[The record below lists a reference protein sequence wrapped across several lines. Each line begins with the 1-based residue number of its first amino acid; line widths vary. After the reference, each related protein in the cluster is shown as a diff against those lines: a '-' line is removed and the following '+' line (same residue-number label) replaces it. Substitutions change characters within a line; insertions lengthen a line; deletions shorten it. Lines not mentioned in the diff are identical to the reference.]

1 VRRAAVTGESQ
12 AVARVCDL
20 PAVVPASRGKVEF
33 EAAEEGRELE
43 VLAHLLRKAT
53 ADTFRARLA
62 GVDLTGLQSRF
73 DEGATVETGDLVPAA
88 DLLERLGAVPGLA
101 AILSH
106 LGVEEESPGL
116 AAAALELALEGLH
129 LNRRLSKDA
138 LPGRTVYGG

>member
-1 VRRAAVTGESQ
+1 
-12 AVARVCDL
+12 VARVCDL
-20 PAVVPASRGKVEF
+20 PSVVAAARGKVEF

-53 ADTFRARLA
+53 ADVFRARLA
-62 GVDLTGLQSRF
+62 GVDLSGLQGRF

-88 DLLERLGAVPGLA
+88 ELLAGLGTVPGLA
-101 AILSH
+101 AILSR

-129 LNRRLSKDA
+129 LNRRLAKDEVA
-138 LPGRTVYGG
+138 GRTVYGG